1 LFWNTLNV
9 NRWDSEYGIAKART
23 MAFALIVFFEL
34 FFALSGRSFIHN
46 IHKLGFWSN
55 KFLIYSL
62 FGEASLIIFFIN
74 YPPIQE
80 IFELVP
86 FSFSDWIIVIVLA
99 TTGLIYSETI
109 KLLNKDK

>member
-1 LFWNTLNV
+1 L
-9 NRWDSEYGIAKART
+9 
-23 MAFALIVFFEL
+23 
-34 FFALSGRSFIHN
+34 
-46 IHKLGFWSN
+46 SN

-62 FGEASLIIFFIN
+62 LGEIFLIIFSTN

-80 IFELVP
+80 IFQLIPLV
-86 FSFSDWIIVIVLA
+86 FSDWIIILVLT

>member
-1 LFWNTLNV
+1 
-9 NRWDSEYGIAKART
+9 
-23 MAFALIVFFEL
+23 
-34 FFALSGRSFIHN
+34 
-46 IHKLGFWSN
+46 
-55 KFLIYSL
+55 
-62 FGEASLIIFFIN
+62 LIIFFIN